1 MSWEKGRPKG
11 WENPHSKLLEKAMN
25 LRPDN
30 FDYAGTRREAKR
42 YEVGAEAMH
51 KADLEFLG
59 QFPDLILTIKATMTK
74 EEWLAFT
81 G

>member
-1 MSWEKGRPKG
+1 MSWKKGRPEG
-11 WENPHSKLLEKAMN
+11 WEKALLEEVKKIPDPELLKGDMTKA
-25 LRPDN
+25 LLL
-30 FDYAGTRREAKR
+30 FSEAGAD
-42 YEVGAEAMH
+42 AMH

-74 EEWLAFT
+74 EEWLAFA

>member
-1 MSWEKGRPKG
+1 MSWKKGRPEG
-11 WENPHSKLLEKAMN
+11 WKNPYLRDEDNPYLGIELEGDDKDDA
-25 LRPDN
+25 
-30 FDYAGTRREAKR
+30 YEAGAD
-42 YEVGAEAMH
+42 AMH

-74 EEWLAFT
+74 EEWLAFV